1 MTITPLTDG
10 TTVEVVE
17 HPSAQERA
25 ERGKRVRST
34 AARSSHAAWEAT
46 PDRRDPVAILEEQ
59 AETRLPDLVPIR
71 YGRMAASPFAFYRG
85 AAAVM
90 AADLAGT
97 PRTNLKVQL
106 CGDAHLV
113 NFGGFGSPE
122 RSMVFDINDFDET
135 HPGPFEWDIKRLAAS
150 LEVAARSRELDR
162 DTCAEIVLE
171 SVRAYR
177 ESIREFAVMGNID
190 VWYARLDVEGMMRR
204 WGREITSTAMK
215 NLQRTV
221 EKAETKD
228 RLKAKA
234 RLTEEVGGQLRF
246 RSDPPLLVPAE
257 QLFGPED
264 HQQIFESIRGALR
277 SYRHSLSGD
286 RRRLLERYRFVQL
299 ARKVVGV
306 GSVGTRCWLA
316 LMLGRD
322 DDDPLF
328 LQVKEAEASVL
339 EAHLGQSGFANHG
352 HRVVEGQRLM
362 QASSDILLGWERVQG
377 VDGRVHD
384 YYMRQL
390 WDWKASANIETM
402 EPATM
407 KVYGQVCGWT
417 LARGHARS
425 GDAIAIGA
433 YLGSGSVFDQAVREF
448 AVTYADQ
455 NERDHARLVDA
466 IARGEV
472 QAELG
477 I

>member
-1 MTITPLTDG
+1 
-10 TTVEVVE
+10 
-17 HPSAQERA
+17 
-25 ERGKRVRST
+25 
-34 AARSSHAAWEAT
+34 
-46 PDRRDPVAILEEQ
+46 VAILEGQ
-59 AETRLPDLVPIR
+59 ATTRVPELVPIR
-71 YGRMAASPFAFYRG
+71 YGRMAASAFAFYRG

-90 AADLAGT
+90 AADLATT
-97 PRTNLKVQL
+97 PRTSLKVQL

-135 HPGPFEWDIKRLAAS
+135 HPGPFEWDLKRLAAS
-150 LEVAARSRELDR
+150 LEVAARSRQLDS

-177 ESIREFAVMGNID
+177 ETIREFAGMGNLD
-190 VWYARLDVEGMMRR
+190 LWYARLDVDQMVQR
-204 WGREITSTAMK
+204 WGRDITSTAMR
-215 NLQRTV
+215 NLQKAV

-234 RLTEEVGGQLRF
+234 KLTEEVDGQLRF

-257 QLFGPED
+257 QLFPHED
-264 HQQIFESIRGALR
+264 HQLLFDSIREALR

-316 LMLGRD
+316 LLVGRD

-328 LQVKEAEASVL
+328 LQVKEAEPSVL

-352 HRVVEGQRLM
+352 QRVVEGQRLM

-377 VDGRVHD
+377 LDGRVHD

-433 YLGSGSVFDQAVREF
+433 YLGSGSVFDQAIREF
-448 AVTYADQ
+448 AEAYADQ

-466 IARGEV
+466 ITKGEV

>member
-1 MTITPLTDG
+1 MTIT
-10 TTVEVVE
+10 TVAEGAQASVE
-17 HPSAQERA
+17 HPTVSERA
-25 ERGKRVRST
+25 ELGKKARAR
-34 AARSSHAAWEAT
+34 AARSSHADWSAP
-46 PDRRDPVAILEEQ
+46 PDRRDPVAILEDQ
-59 AETRLPDLVPIR
+59 AATRLPDLVPIR
-71 YGRMAASPFAFYRG
+71 YGRMAASAFAFYRG

-90 AADLAGT
+90 AADLAGA

-135 HPGPFEWDIKRLAAS
+135 HPGPFEWDLKRLAAS
-150 LEVAARSRELDR
+150 LQVAARSRGFDP

-177 ESIREFAVMGNID
+177 ETIRSFASMGNID
-190 VWYARLDVEGMMRR
+190 VWYARLDADEMMRR
-204 WGREITSTAMK
+204 WGRDLTTTALK
-215 NLQRTV
+215 NFQKAV

-234 RLTEEVGGQLRF
+234 KLTEVVDGQVRF
-246 RSDPPLLVPAE
+246 LSDPPLLVPAE
-257 QLFGPED
+257 ELYPPAD
-264 HQQIFESIRGALR
+264 HADLFESLHGALR
-277 SYRHSLSGD
+277 AYRHSLPLD
-286 RRRLLERYRFVQL
+286 RRHLLERYRFVQL

-328 LQVKEAEASVL
+328 LQIKEAEASVL
-339 EAHLGQSGFANHG
+339 EPHLGQSGFAQHG
-352 HRVVEGQRLM
+352 QRVVEGQRLM
-362 QASSDILLGWERVQG
+362 QAASDILLGWERVDG
-377 VDGRVHD
+377 VDGRPHD

-390 WDWKASANIETM
+390 WDWKASANVDVM
-402 EPATM
+402 EPGPM
-407 KVYGQVCGWT
+407 KVYGQVCGWL

-425 GDAIAIGA
+425 GDAVAIGA
-433 YLGSGSVFDQAVREF
+433 YLGAGGVFDEGMREF
-448 AVTYADQ
+448 SERYADQ
-455 NERDHARLVDA
+455 NERDHQRLVDA
-466 IARGEV
+466 IAKGEV
-472 QAELG
+472 QAESG